1 MQDLDHT
8 TGNKMLK
15 IGDQTSITKIFTKE
29 EVKQYADL
37 STDKNPI
44 HIDDNFAKDT
54 VFGQCIVHGMLV
66 ASLFSG
72 LLGEKLPG
80 KGTIYL
86 GQNLLFIRPVFIGE
100 EVTVSVEVTKIR
112 KDKPIVTI
120 RTLCKNSIGEIV
132 VDGEAVVKVT

>member
-1 MQDLDHT
+1 
-8 TGNKMLK
+8 MLK
-15 IGDQTSITKIFTKE
+15 IGDKASITKIFTKE

-54 VFGQCIVHGMLV
+54 IFGQCIVHGMLV

-86 GQNLLFIRPVFIGE
+86 GQNLLFIHPVFIGE
-100 EVTVSVEVTKIR
+100 QVTVSVEVTKIR
-112 KDKPIVTI
+112 KDKPIVTLQ
-120 RTLCKNSIGEIV
+120 TLCKNSEGEIV
-132 VDGEAVVKVT
+132 IDGEAVVKMT